1 MGVSNGEIGPRQFS
15 SCLGPI
21 LERVMLD
28 LRAQRH
34 MSYSRAGEKE
44 GRSWQEEPSDFNA

>member
-1 MGVSNGEIGPRQFS
+1 MGVSNGEIGPRQFF

-21 LERVMLD
+21 LEGMMLD
-28 LRAQRH
+28 LRAQGH

-44 GRSWQEEPSDFNA
+44 GISWQEEPSDFNA